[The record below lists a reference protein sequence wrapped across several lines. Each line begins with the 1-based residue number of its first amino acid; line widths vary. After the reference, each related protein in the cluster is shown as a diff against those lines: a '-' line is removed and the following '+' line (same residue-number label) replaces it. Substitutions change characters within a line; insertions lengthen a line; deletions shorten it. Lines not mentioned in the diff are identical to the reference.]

1 MNNISKLRRVAVFAC
16 LAALLLAA
24 LTPGAAGLALAF
36 LVATVWFFVGVALVV
51 LLPCAY
57 EDSHAQQALVLIAF
71 SPRPPPAR

>member
-1 MNNISKLRRVAVFAC
+1 MSKLQRVVVFAC

-36 LVATVWFFVGVALVV
+36 MVAMVWFFVGIALVV

-57 EDSHAQQALVLIAF
+57 EDSHAQQALALAAF
-71 SPRPPPAR
+71 SPRPPPAT